1 MQLVRMQCPVC
12 GAPLTAPAGERA
24 TACDYCRTRF
34 AVVGSPNQPTLRP
47 ASLPP
52 APTRQP
58 APPIKPAT
66 VKISNGRGC
75 LMAAIMWFFGGP
87 LLVMVLFVPVALL
100 LPSDAE
106 GRVQMPDALAA
117 CLSILLFGAPIAL
130 TIYAFVYFRQRGN
143 GFIGFLTTPV
153 RALMRRLRR

>member
-1 MQLVRMQCPVC
+1 MQLVRLQCPAC
-12 GAPLTAPAGERA
+12 GAQLTVPAGERA

-34 AVVGSPNQPTLRP
+34 AVVGSPNQPMLRP

-52 APTRQP
+52 APTPQP
-58 APPIKPAT
+58 APPIKPAAA
-66 VKISNGRGC
+66 KISNGRGC
-75 LMAAIMWFFGGP
+75 LFALGMWFFGGP

-117 CLSILLFGAPIAL
+117 
-130 TIYAFVYFRQRGN
+130 
-143 GFIGFLTTPV
+143 
-153 RALMRRLRR
+153 